1 MKNLLKTNLKNYSAF
16 AMFLQIMFFLFAL
29 VLVIQAI
36 RLQVFESGRLK
47 AKASHQRQIAR
58 PVSFRGIITD
68 RNSIRLASDI
78 TIYDIYA
85 HPTYYHDTP
94 VTEMASI
101 LAKHLKKEKTK
112 LFEKLS
118 NRNHSTITIAKNVDF
133 DLVEKKLLPEVREK
147 KIKGLD
153 FVKKSKRVYPQGYLA
168 SHILGY
174 TNFDANILAGVE
186 KTASKN
192 LEEMPEVKPI
202 EYDGRGNVIYDVNT
216 DPKRVTF
223 PPTGKKLVLT
233 IDSTLQHLAETEL
246 EKGLKKTK
254 AERGT
259 VIILNPKN
267 GDILAFAVLP
277 NYNPAKYNTYNPS
290 VVKNWALSDVY
301 PPGSTFKILTVA
313 SALESGY
320 ITPYDKIYD
329 SGIIKIDKWP
339 IKNHDYKPGQ
349 KEPGLID
356 LKYLFAHSSN
366 VGSLKVALKIPK
378 YEHYKMLKKFNIGY
392 RTGIDLPGESYGILP
407 KPKTWNKVRQAT
419 IGYGYSIA
427 TTPIQIASAVG
438 AIANKGVWV
447 TPHVIKYKKEEFQK
461 KIKVK
466 RVISKQTARVLTN
479 ILADSIDASTS
490 KAGKIPNYRI
500 AGKSGTSRK
509 PKPNGRGYLKNKLY
523 TSFVGY
529 LPVRNPQFV
538 ILVVIDSPNIK
549 HNWGSTVAGPV
560 FNSIAL
566 QAARLKGIEPDRPLK
581 RIKEILN

>member
-1 MKNLLKTNLKNYSAF
+1 MKNLLKTNLKNYTAF
-16 AMFLQIMFFLFAL
+16 AMFLQILFFIFAL
-29 VLVIQAI
+29 VLVIQVI
-36 RLQVFESGRLK
+36 KIQIFEAGKLK
-47 AKASHQRQIAR
+47 AKATHQRQVAR

-68 RNSIRLASDI
+68 RNNVRLASDI

-85 HPTYYHDTP
+85 HPNYYHDTP
-94 VTEMASI
+94 ISEMASV
-101 LAKHLKKEKTK
+101 LAKHLKKQKNK
-112 LFEKLS
+112 LYEKLS
-118 NRNHSTITIAKNVDF
+118 NRNHSTITVAKNVDF
-133 DLVEKKLLPEVREK
+133 DLVEKKLIPEVREK

-153 FVKKSKRVYPQGYLA
+153 FVKRSKRVYPQGSLA
-168 SHILGY
+168 AHILGY

-192 LEEMPEVKPI
+192 LAELPELKPI
-202 EYDGRGNVIYDVNT
+202 EYDGRGNVIYDFNT
-216 DPKRVTF
+216 DPNKVTF

-233 IDSTLQHLAETEL
+233 IDSTLQHVAETEL
-246 EKGLKKTK
+246 KKGIKRTK
-254 AERGT
+254 AERGS

-267 GDILAFAVLP
+267 GDVLAFAVLP
-277 NYNPAKYNTYNPS
+277 NYNPAKYNKYNPS

-301 PPGSTFKILTVA
+301 PPGSTFKIITVA
-313 SALESGY
+313 SALEHGY

-339 IKNHDYKPGQ
+339 IKNHDYISG

-378 YEHYKMLKKFNIGY
+378 NVHYKMLRKFNIGS

-427 TTPIQIASAVG
+427 TTPLQIASAVG
-438 AIANKGVWV
+438 AIANNGVWV

-461 KIKVK
+461 NIKVR
-466 RVISKQTARVLTN
+466 RVISKQTAGVLTN
-479 ILADSIDASTS
+479 LLADSIDATTS

-500 AGKSGTSRK
+500 AGKTGTSRK
-509 PKPNGRGYLKNKLY
+509 PKPNGRGYLKDKVY

-529 LPVRNPQFV
+529 LPVKNPQLV
-538 ILVVIDSPNIK
+538 ILVVIDSPNTK
-549 HNWGSTVAGPV
+549 QNWGSTIAGPV